1 MKPHHIARRAGLV
14 SFAFFAVKGLI
25 WLVLLLAGTA
35 GLMHP

>member
-1 MKPHHIARRAGLV
+1 MRSGRLARRAGLV